1 MQRQFIPYEKALALK
16 DLGFGEQC
24 FAWYN
29 INVELLS
36 DVIIGYE
43 DKDFFYTP
51 QDMDKIGECI
61 APTFS
66 QAFRWFREHYLLF
79 SSINADQTME
89 PKFCYSISRYEST
102 QFFEGWENIVYNS
115 DLYYTYEEAELACL
129 KKLIEILKNQ

>member
-1 MQRQFIPYEKALALK
+1 MQKEFIPYEQALALK
-16 DLGFGEQC
+16 ELGFEEPC
-24 FAWYN
+24 FSIYILALIEN
-29 INVELLS
+29 GKALRLDNVENHNVW
-36 DVIIGYE
+36 D
-43 DKDFFYTP
+43 
-51 QDMDKIGECI
+51 DKIS

-79 SSINADQTME
+79 SSISADQTME

-115 DLYYTYEEAELACL
+115 DLYYIYEEAELACL